1 MPTIPAPRSAL
12 LIIDMQVGLFASPDD
27 PPFAAETLLVKTNA
41 LIRAARVANALVV
54 FIRHTGPTGSPIA
67 ANSPRWKVHPDLD
80 TDAETDWFIDKTH
93 PSCFYQTGLAERL
106 KQVGIGRLVIS
117 GMKTQYC
124 VDTACRRGAELGFD
138 MVLAADAHSCSDTA
152 TLGAEAIIRHH
163 NQTLSGPFVT
173 LAVAEEV
180 KF

>member
-1 MPTIPAPRSAL
+1 MTTIPVSRSAL
-12 LIIDMQVGLFASPDD
+12 LAIDMQVGLFASPND
-27 PPFAAETLLVKTNA
+27 PPFAAETLLAKTNA
-41 LIRAARVANALVV
+41 MIRAARVANAPVV

-67 ANSPRWKVHPDLD
+67 ANSPLWQVHPGLEI
-80 TDAETDWFIDKTH
+80 DAGTDWFIDKTH
-93 PSCFYQTGLAERL
+93 PSCFYQTDLAERL
-106 KQVGIGRLVIS
+106 KQAGIGRLVIS

-124 VDTACRRGAELGFD
+124 VDTTCRRGAELGFD

-152 TLGAEAIIRHH
+152 ELGAEAIIRHH

-173 LAVAEEV
+173 LALAEEV

>member
-1 MPTIPAPRSAL
+1 MTTLPAPRSAL
-12 LIIDMQVGLFASPDD
+12 LLIDMQVGLFASPND
-27 PPFAAETLLVKTNA
+27 PPFAAETLLAKTNA
-41 LIRAARVANALVV
+41 LIRAARLANAPVV
-54 FIRHTGPTGSPIA
+54 FIRHTGPAGSPIA
-67 ANSPRWKVHPDLD
+67 ANSPLWQVHPSL
-80 TDAETDWFIDKTH
+80 ETAAGADWFIDKTH

-106 KQVGIGRLVIS
+106 KHAGIGRLVIS

-138 MVLAADAHSCSDTA
+138 MVLAADAHSCSDTEA
-152 TLGAEAIIRHH
+152 LSAEAIIRHH

-173 LAVAEEV
+173 LALAEEV

>member
-1 MPTIPAPRSAL
+1 MPTIPAPHSAL
-12 LIIDMQVGLFASPDD
+12 LVIDMQVGLFASPND
-27 PPFAAETLLVKTNA
+27 PPFAAETLLAKTNA
-41 LIRAARVANALVV
+41 LICAARVANAPVV

-67 ANSPRWKVHPDLD
+67 ANSPLWQIHPDLD
-80 TDAETDWFIDKTH
+80 TDVGADWFIDKTH

-106 KQVGIGRLVIS
+106 KQAGIGRLVIS

-124 VDTACRRGAELGFD
+124 VDTACRRGAELGFN

-152 TLGAEAIIRHH
+152 ALGADAIIRHH

-173 LAVAEEV
+173 LALAEEV

>member
-12 LIIDMQVGLFASPDD
+12 LVIDMQVGLFASPDD
-27 PPFAAETLLVKTNA
+27 PPFAAETLLAKTHA

-54 FIRHTGPTGSPIA
+54 FIRHTGPAGSPIA
-67 ANSPRWKVHPDLD
+67 VNSPLWQVHPDLD
-80 TDAETDWFIDKTH
+80 TDTQADWFIDKTH
-93 PSCFYQTGLAERL
+93 PSCFYQTGLAEQL
-106 KQVGIGRLVIS
+106 KQAGIGRLVIS

-138 MVLAADAHSCSDTA
+138 LVLAADAHSCSDTA
-152 TLGAEAIIRHH
+152 ALGADAIIRHH

-173 LAVAEEV
+173 LALAEEV